1 MGNGKK
7 NYFYISMKLGKETV
21 WWGERER
28 FIWENIL
35 NHAMR
40 EFYRYGDIN
49 YVEFN

>member
-1 MGNGKK
+1 MGRKITLIYRWSLEK
-7 NYFYISMKLGKETV
+7 RLFD
-21 WWGERER
+21 GERER